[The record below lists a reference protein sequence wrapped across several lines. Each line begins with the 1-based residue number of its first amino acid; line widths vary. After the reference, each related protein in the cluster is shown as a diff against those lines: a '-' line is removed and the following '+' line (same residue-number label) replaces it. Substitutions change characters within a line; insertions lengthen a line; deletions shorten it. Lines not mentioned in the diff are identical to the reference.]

1 MTLTSDVVA
10 TTEDIALGLKVHD
23 VDAHVLEPPD
33 LWTSRMSTK
42 WGDDIPH
49 IKRVDERDTWYGG
62 DVRIGSA
69 VGGQAQAGWHAP
81 YPDAPYRYED
91 AHPAAWHSDARL
103 AWMDANGLYS
113 QVLYPNTI
121 AFHTAKLMTFDSQLR
136 LEIFQAY
143 NDFMSDFCS
152 EDPNRLIGLA
162 NLPWWDLDQSVAELE
177 RCAALGHKGL
187 NFGWQF
193 EKLGLPPLR
202 SGYWDPVLKR
212 CEEMG
217 WPVNFHTAFNESF
230 EEDQGLAARAQGMTT
245 IDLTKGSAEAFL
257 ANARC
262 ISELILGGICER
274 YPTLKFVSVESG
286 VGYIPFLLDS
296 LDWQWTSLA
305 TRQQYPD
312 KLLPSEYFKR
322 QIYATFWFDPHVGS
336 AAELYPDNLM
346 FETDFPHSSGL
357 HPTPGSLA
365 KGPRETINDNLTAL
379 PRDLVS
385 KLLQDNAA
393 AVYNIT

>member
-1 MTLTSDVVA
+1 VTITSDMTE
-10 TTEDIALGLKVHD
+10 TTEDLTHGLKVHD

-42 WGDDIPH
+42 WGDDVPH
-49 IKRVDERDTWYGG
+49 IKRIDDRDTWYAG

-103 AWMDANGLYS
+103 AWMDENGLYS

-121 AFHTAKLMTFDSQLR
+121 AFHTARLLTMDPQMR

-143 NDFMSDFCS
+143 NDFLSDFCS
-152 EDPNRLIGLA
+152 ADPNRLIALA

-177 RCAALGHKGL
+177 RCHALGHKGL

-193 EKLGLPPLR
+193 ERTGLPPLR

-212 CEEMG
+212 VEEMG

-230 EEDQGLAARAQGMTT
+230 VEDQGLAAKAQGMTT
-245 IDLTKGSAEAFL
+245 IDLTKGSAESFL

-274 YPTLKFVSVESG
+274 YPTVKFVSVESG

-296 LDWQWTSLA
+296 LDWQWTSLS
-305 TRQQYPD
+305 THLDHPD

-357 HPTPGSLA
+357 HPMPGSLA
-365 KGPRETINDNLTAL
+365 RGPRETINDNLAAL
-379 PRDLVS
+379 PNDLVS

-393 AVYNIT
+393 AVYSIT